1 MSNWQE
7 WMVWLLLTLCVARII
22 LGGVR
27 FFRRARRGES
37 PCTGCPHGA
46 GSHKCK
52 CSSTHCETKAGT
64 CFCEDSSNVSRLSE
78 EKKREN
84 DKKTKKCCCG

>member
-27 FFRRARRGES
+27 FFRRTRRGES

-46 GSHKCK
+46 GSHKYK

-64 CFCEDSSNVSRLSE
+64 CFCKDPSNVSRLSG